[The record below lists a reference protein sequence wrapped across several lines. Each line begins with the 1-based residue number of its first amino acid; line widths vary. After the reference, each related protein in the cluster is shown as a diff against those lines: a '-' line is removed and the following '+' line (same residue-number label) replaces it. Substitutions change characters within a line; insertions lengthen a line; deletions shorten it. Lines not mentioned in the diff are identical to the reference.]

1 MLYFR
6 WYPLVSHFNNPPQ
19 LDILVPSARR
29 CLVTGSRLEVLL
41 RPDHEHFDGEY
52 NEGRAPHFYC
62 FQSLPG
68 GFFFPPCLLWAR
80 WRPLGAEVA
89 TARGQSRAWQ
99 GGKPLKD
106 LLPCKEDLSLNIKAS
121 FYLTAVCRS
130 PPTYLGTIFFFFPG
144 DEFSPSL
151 CASCRL
157 EFFCCCPTLKR
168 QTKLHS

>member
-52 NEGRAPHFYC
+52 NEGRHLIFIVSSP
-62 FQSLPG
+62 SLVV
-68 GFFFPPCLLWAR
+68 FFLPNHLWAR
-80 WRPLGAEVA
+80 WRPLGAEVV

-130 PPTYLGTIFFFFPG
+130 PPTYLGTIFFSSG
-144 DEFSPSL
+144 
-151 CASCRL
+151 RWI
-157 EFFCCCPTLKR
+157 
-168 QTKLHS
+168 